1 MIAPE
6 LEEKLTNTK
15 KGQKDHQEQANVR
28 VARE

>member
-6 LEEKLTNTK
+6 LKEKWTNTK
-15 KGQKDHQEQANVR
+15 KRQKYRQEKANVS